1 MRDFQYF
8 DVGVGK
14 KSLFY
19 WKQKSCFEAISGRI
33 EEKLVV
39 LEIKALLLN
48 S

>member
-19 WKQKSCFEAISGRI
+19 WKQKSCFEVTDGRI
-33 EEKLVV
+33 EEKLVA
-39 LEIKALLLN
+39 LDIKALLLN